1 MPNFETVDITPS
13 PRILRVLGEI
23 PFQTWQCFAELMDNS
38 IDALLKQP
46 DSDEQ
51 KAVWVNWS
59 GQKVGLKDRTIE
71 VSDNAQG
78 MTLEQMQN
86 AVRAGYSNCT
96 SARTWS
102 RARRLSASRCYAM
115 LNAYR
120 ILCAT
125 SAGMSAGGRGSL
137 LYGPRRVVQST
148 RNLQEDGFSG
158 VPRASASSQSREA
171 GRVVGDM
178 DGKHSARLS
187 GVLATDNRVRWR
199 GV

>member
-1 MPNFETVDITPS
+1 MPNTETVDITPS

-78 MTLEQMQN
+78 MTLEQMRN
-86 AVRAGYSNCT
+86 AVRAGYSNNNPIGIC
-96 SARTWS
+96 
-102 RARRLSASRCYAM
+102 C
-115 LNAYR
+115 
-120 ILCAT
+120 
-125 SAGMSAGGRGSL
+125 GRNSSCIFIP
-137 LYGPRRVVQST
+137 YG
-148 RNLQEDGFSG
+148 
-158 VPRASASSQSREA
+158 
-171 GRVVGDM
+171 
-178 DGKHSARLS
+178 
-187 GVLATDNRVRWR
+187 
-199 GV
+199 